1 LTSQINKGV
10 FGAITY
16 IFSYLTNCINEMVVV
31 LSILMIF
38 DFITGITISK
48 KNNTYKRE
56 IGTWGAIKK
65 LFYIMILISG
75 YLADI
80 SVNYFAKYL
89 NLGFE
94 TYGSLGMVV
103 IFYLI
108 GNEGVSLYTNFSK
121 LGLPAPKFLS
131 HIFNNFKIM
140 AKLNVPSE
148 LVKKRKKVK

>member
-1 LTSQINKGV
+1 MVNTQKGI

-38 DFITGITISK
+38 DFITGITLSK

-80 SVNYFAKYL
+80 SVNYFAKVL
-89 NLGFE
+89 DLGFE

-108 GNEGVSLYTNFSK
+108 GNEGVSLYTNFAK

-131 HIFNNFKIM
+131 TIFHNFKMI
-140 AKLNVPSE
+140 AKLNVPNE
-148 LVKKRKKVK
+148 LVARRKKGK